1 MRALPA
7 LPALLALGL
16 AAAPA
21 PAFGEGGTLSP
32 RVYRALSSIYEL
44 RDAGNAAAALRDTA
58 ELLESRRLSAYE
70 RAQTQLLLVDLL
82 LGEERYEDAIRPLQ
96 AALDGDGLP
105 AARRAQTRYTLGQLY
120 NQVGRHREALS
131 TLEAWLQEADEVPPR
146 AYFTLA
152 VTCLELE
159 RVKDARRYADQARE
173 AAGEKLSRAQYQFL
187 AALYFQ
193 QADWRAL
200 SPLLVEAIGRF
211 PDELRF
217 WKQLTQSHLERRRE
231 AEALAVLRMAR
242 ARRLLERGEDLV
254 QMAQLL
260 RMQGVPWEAARVL
273 QRGLEQKRIKADARH
288 RLMLG
293 EAWMAAREYE
303 RAYPVLRQ
311 VAEETRKPSDWL
323 RLTRLYAQNAVWSKC
338 RESARAGLR
347 AGPED
352 PGPTQMLAG
361 ICAYEDGDGDDA
373 RSAFLAAQESG
384 STRSQAAGW
393 LQLLEN

>member
-1 MRALPA
+1 MRPLLALP
-7 LPALLALGL
+7 LLLALGL

-21 PAFGEGGTLSP
+21 FAEGGTLSP
-32 RVYRALSSIYEL
+32 RVFRALSAIYEL
-44 RDAGNAAAALRDTA
+44 RDAGDAAAALRDTE

-82 LGEERYEDAIRPLQ
+82 LGEERYEAAIRPLQ
-96 AALDGDGLP
+96 AALAGDGLP
-105 AARRAQTRYTLGQLY
+105 ESRRAQTRYTLGQLY
-120 NQVGRHREALS
+120 NQVGKHREALR
-131 TLEAWLQEADEVPPR
+131 TLEAWLKEADEVPPR

-159 RVKDARRYADQARE
+159 RVKDARRYADQARG
-173 AAGEKLSRAQYQFL
+173 AAGDQLSRAQYQFL

-217 WKQLTQSHLERRRE
+217 WKQLTQTHLERRRE
-231 AEALAVLRMAR
+231 GAALAVLRMAR
-242 ARRLLERGEDLV
+242 ARQLLKRGEDLV

-260 RMQGVPWEAARVL
+260 RMRGAPWEAAQVL

-311 VAEETRKPSDWL
+311 VAEETRLASDWL
-323 RLTRLYAQNAVWSKC
+323 RLTRLYAQNAKWGPC

-361 ICAYEDGDGDDA
+361 ICAYEDGAGADA
-373 RSAFLAAQESG
+373 RSAFLAAQESR

>member
-1 MRALPA
+1 MRPLLALP
-7 LPALLALGL
+7 LLLALGL

-21 PAFGEGGTLSP
+21 FAEGGTLSP
-32 RVYRALSSIYEL
+32 RVFRALSAIYEL
-44 RDAGNAAAALRDTA
+44 RDAGDAAAALRDTE
-58 ELLESRRLSAYE
+58 ELLESRRRSAYG

-82 LGEERYEDAIRPLQ
+82 LGEERYQAAIRPLQ
-96 AALDGDGLP
+96 AALAGDGLP
-105 AARRAQTRYTLGQLY
+105 ESRRAQTRYTLGQLY
-120 NQVGRHREALS
+120 NQVGKHREALR
-131 TLEAWLQEADEVPPR
+131 TLEAWLKEADEVPPR

-159 RVKDARRYADQARE
+159 RVKDARRYADQARG
-173 AAGEKLSRAQYQFL
+173 AAGDQLSRAQYQFL

-217 WKQLTQSHLERRRE
+217 WKQLTQTHLERRRE
-231 AEALAVLRMAR
+231 GAALAVLRMAR
-242 ARRLLERGEDLV
+242 ARQLLKRGEDLV

-260 RMQGVPWEAARVL
+260 RMQGAPWEAAQVL

-311 VAEETRKPSDWL
+311 VAEETRLASDWL
-323 RLTRLYAQNAVWSKC
+323 RLTRLYAQNAKWGPC

-361 ICAYEDGDGDDA
+361 ICAYEDGAGADA
-373 RSAFLAAQESG
+373 RSAFLAAQESR

>member
-1 MRALPA
+1 MRPRAALP
-7 LPALLALGL
+7 LLLALSL
-16 AAAPA
+16 AAA

-32 RVYRALSSIYEL
+32 RVFRALSAIYEL
-44 RDAGNAAAALRDTA
+44 RDAGNAAEALRDTQ

-82 LGEERYEDAIRPLQ
+82 LGEERYEDAIRPLR

-120 NQVGRHREALS
+120 NQVGKHREALR

-159 RVKDARRYADQARE
+159 RVKDARRYADQARA

-217 WKQLTQSHLERRRE
+217 WKQLTQTRLEQRRE
-231 AEALAVLRMAR
+231 AGALAVLRMAY
-242 ARRLLERGEDLV
+242 ARQLLKRGEDLV

-260 RMQGVPWEAARVL
+260 RMQGAPWAAAKVL
-273 QRGLEQKRIKADARH
+273 ERGLQQQRIKADARH

-293 EAWMAAREYE
+293 EAWMAAREYA

-311 VAEETRKPSDWL
+311 VAEETRLASDWL
-323 RLTRLYAQNAVWSKC
+323 RLTRLYAQNAVWGKC

-361 ICAYEDGDGDDA
+361 ICAYEDGAGDDA
-373 RSAFLAAQESG
+373 RSAFLAAQNSR

>member
-1 MRALPA
+1 MRLLPA
-7 LPALLALGL
+7 LPVLLALGL
-16 AAAPA
+16 AAA

-32 RVYRALSSIYEL
+32 RVFRALSAIYEL
-44 RDAGNAAAALRDTA
+44 RDEGQAGEALRDTQ

-82 LGEERYEDAIRPLQ
+82 LGEERYEDAIKPLR

-105 AARRAQTRYTLGQLY
+105 EARRAQTRYTLGQLY
-120 NQVGRHREALS
+120 NQVGKHREALR
-131 TLEAWLQEADEVPPR
+131 TLEAWLKEADEVPPR

-159 RVKDARRYADQARE
+159 RVKDARRYADQARK
-173 AAGEKLSRAQYQFL
+173 AAGDKLSRAQYQFL

-211 PDELRF
+211 PSELRF
-217 WKQLTQSHLERRRE
+217 WKQLTQTHLERRRE
-231 AEALAVLRMAR
+231 TEALAVLRMAY
-242 ARRLLERGEDLV
+242 AQRLLERGEDLV

-260 RMQGVPWEAARVL
+260 RMQGAPWEAAQVL
-273 QRGLEQKRIKADARH
+273 EDGLRRKRIKADARH

-311 VAEETRKPSDWL
+311 VAEETRQASDWL

-347 AGPED
+347 ARPED
-352 PGPTQMLAG
+352 PGPMQMLAG
-361 ICAYEDGDGDDA
+361 ICAYEDGAGDDA
-373 RSAFLAAQESG
+373 RSAFLAAQESRG
-384 STRSQAAGW
+384 TRSQAAGW